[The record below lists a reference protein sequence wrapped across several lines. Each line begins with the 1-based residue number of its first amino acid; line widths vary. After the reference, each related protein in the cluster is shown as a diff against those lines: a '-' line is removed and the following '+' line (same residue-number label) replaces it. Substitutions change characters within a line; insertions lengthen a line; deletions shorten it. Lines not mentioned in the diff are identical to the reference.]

1 MAAGPRREAASFTGA
16 GQCPGFGQTHGA
28 GHYPGFGQTPGAGQ
42 CPELGQTP
50 GAGQYMTPV
59 LLGFAVLLLSRY
71 LLKRRVRE
79 RCKLP
84 PGPTCWP
91 LIGSLLSLARRP
103 GSRSRLPPHLYLTA
117 LGKTYGEICRL
128 YLGRRLMIILNGF
141 QVVRDA
147 LQHNAEVFSDRPTI
161 PLITII
167 TKRKGIVFAPYGL
180 VWKQQR
186 KFSLSTL
193 RHFGFGKLDLEP
205 KIIEELQF
213 VKSEFSNAIGT
224 AFSPSHVIHN
234 AVSNIICSM
243 CFGKRFDY
251 DDEEFRTMLNLIVR
265 GMKLASNSSA
275 MLINVI
281 PLLQYLPLGS
291 FKEVAQTVK
300 DVTAFLKNIIDQHRK
315 TMDPENPR
323 DFVDFY
329 LKEIDYQR
337 HKKQNTSF
345 SEDYLF
351 YIIGDLFVAGTD
363 TTSNT
368 LLWAILFMAAHP
380 EIQERVHKEI
390 STVIGESRPPSL
402 KDKLHMPFTEATI
415 MEIQRMTTVVP
426 LAIPHMASE
435 TVDFKDY
442 TIPKGSMV
450 VANLWSVHRDPSMW
464 EHPDEFN
471 PSRFLSADGNIVK
484 NEAFMPF
491 GIGKRICMGE
501 QMAKMELFL
510 IFSTLLQSFCFKL
523 PEGTDA
529 PNMAGQFGLTLS
541 PHPFKIIPVMR

>member
-1 MAAGPRREAASFTGA
+1 MAAGPYPEA
-16 GQCPGFGQTHGA
+16 GQTAETGQTA
-28 GHYPGFGQTPGAGQ
+28 
-42 CPELGQTP
+42 
-50 GAGQYMTPV
+50 GAGQYMTPIF
-59 LLGFAVLLLSRY
+59 LGFAVLLLSRY
-71 LLKRRVRE
+71 LLKRRARE
-79 RCKLP
+79 QCRLP
-84 PGPTCWP
+84 PGPPCWP
-91 LIGSLLSLARRP
+91 LTGLLLSLVWRP
-103 GSRSRLPPHLYLTA
+103 GSGTQLPPHLYLTA

-141 QVVRDA
+141 QIVRDA
-147 LQHNAEVFSDRPTI
+147 LQHHAEVFSDRPTI

-193 RHFGFGKLDLEP
+193 RYFGFGKLDLEP

-213 VKSEFSNAIGT
+213 VKSEFSSAVGM
-224 AFSPSHVIHN
+224 AFCPSHVIHN

-243 CFGKRFDY
+243 CFGKRFEY
-251 DDEEFRTMLNLIVR
+251 DDEEFRTMLNLIVQ
-265 GMKLASNSSA
+265 GMKLASNSPA

-281 PLLQYLPLGS
+281 PLFQYLPFGP
-291 FKEVAQTVK
+291 FKEVVKTVR

-380 EIQERVHKEI
+380 EVQ
-390 STVIGESRPPSL
+390 
-402 KDKLHMPFTEATI
+402 
-415 MEIQRMTTVVP
+415 
-426 LAIPHMASE
+426 
-435 TVDFKDY
+435 DFKGY

-471 PSRFLSADGNIVK
+471 PSRFLSPDGNIVK

-523 PEGTDA
+523 PEGSDA

>member
-1 MAAGPRREAASFTGA
+1 MAATVAGQSVGA
-16 GQCPGFGQTHGA
+16 GQSPM
-28 GHYPGFGQTPGAGQ
+28 AGQ
-42 CPELGQTP
+42 SSGQCL
-50 GAGQYMTPV
+50 TPV
-59 LLGFAVLLLSRY
+59 LLALAALLLTRY
-71 LLKRRVRE
+71 LLKRRARVRH
-79 RCKLP
+79 RLP
-84 PGPTCWP
+84 PGPPCWP
-91 LIGSLLSLARRP
+91 LIGTLPSWRR
-103 GSRSRLPPHLYLTA
+103 GSGAQLPPHLQLTA
-117 LGKTYGEICRL
+117 LGKAYGDICSLHLGSRL
-128 YLGRRLMIILNGF
+128 LVVLSGF
-141 QVVRDA
+141 QMVRDA
-147 LQHNAEVFSDRPTI
+147 LQRNAEVFSDRPTI

-167 TKRKGIVFAPYGL
+167 TQRKGIVFAPYGV

-213 VKSEFSNAIGT
+213 VKLEFSKAVGT
-224 AFSPSHVIHN
+224 AFSPFHVINN

-251 DDEEFRTMLNLIVR
+251 EDEEFRTMLSLIVR
-265 GMKLASNSSA
+265 GMKLASNSPA
-275 MLINVI
+275 MLINII
-281 PLLQYLPLGS
+281 PLLQYLPFGP

-300 DVTAFLKNIIDQHRK
+300 DVTAFLKNIIAQHRK

-329 LKEIDYQR
+329 LKEVDYEIQR
-337 HKKQNTSF
+337 NQKTSF

-368 LLWAILFMAAHP
+368 VLWAILFMAAHP
-380 EIQERVHKEI
+380 EVQEKVQREI
-390 STVIGESRPPSL
+390 STVVGESRPPSL

-442 TIPKGSMV
+442 TIPKGSIV

-471 PSRFLSADGNIVK
+471 PSRFLDADGNIVK

-510 IFSTLLQSFCFKL
+510 IFSTLLQSFCFRL
-523 PEGTDA
+523 PEGSDV
-529 PNMAGQFGLTLS
+529 PNMIGRFGLTLS
-541 PHPFKIIPVMR
+541 PDPFKIIPVKR

>member
-1 MAAGPRREAASFTGA
+1 MAATVAGQSVGA
-16 GQCPGFGQTHGA
+16 GQSPM
-28 GHYPGFGQTPGAGQ
+28 AGQ
-42 CPELGQTP
+42 SSGQCL
-50 GAGQYMTPV
+50 TPV
-59 LLGFAVLLLSRY
+59 LLALAALLLTRY
-71 LLKRRVRE
+71 LLKRRARVRH
-79 RCKLP
+79 RLP
-84 PGPTCWP
+84 PGPPCWP
-91 LIGSLLSLARRP
+91 LIGTLPSWRR
-103 GSRSRLPPHLYLTA
+103 GSGAQLPPHLQLTA
-117 LGKTYGEICRL
+117 LGKAYGDICSLHLGSRL
-128 YLGRRLMIILNGF
+128 LVVLSGF
-141 QVVRDA
+141 QMVRDA
-147 LQHNAEVFSDRPTI
+147 LQRNAEVFSDRPTI

-167 TKRKGIVFAPYGL
+167 TQRKGIVFAPYGV

-213 VKSEFSNAIGT
+213 VKLEFSKAVGT
-224 AFSPSHVIHN
+224 AFSPFHVINN

-251 DDEEFRTMLNLIVR
+251 EDEEFRTMLSLIVR
-265 GMKLASNSSA
+265 GMKLASNSPA
-275 MLINVI
+275 MLINII
-281 PLLQYLPLGS
+281 PLLQYLPFGP

-300 DVTAFLKNIIDQHRK
+300 DVTAFLKNIIAQHRK

-329 LKEIDYQR
+329 LKEVDYEIQR
-337 HKKQNTSF
+337 NQKTSF

-368 LLWAILFMAAHP
+368 VLWAILFMAAHP
-380 EIQERVHKEI
+380 EVQEKVQREI
-390 STVIGESRPPSL
+390 STVVGESRPPSL

-435 TVDFKDY
+435 TV
-442 TIPKGSMV
+442 
-450 VANLWSVHRDPSMW
+450 
-464 EHPDEFN
+464 
-471 PSRFLSADGNIVK
+471 
-484 NEAFMPF
+484 
-491 GIGKRICMGE
+491 GKRICMGE

-510 IFSTLLQSFCFKL
+510 IFSTLLQSFCFRL
-523 PEGTDA
+523 PEGSDV
-529 PNMAGQFGLTLS
+529 PNMIGRFGLTLS
-541 PHPFKIIPVMR
+541 PDPFKIIPVKR

>member
-1 MAAGPRREAASFTGA
+1 MAAGPCHEA
-16 GQCPGFGQTHGA
+16 
-28 GHYPGFGQTPGAGQ
+28 GQTPR
-42 CPELGQTP
+42 
-50 GAGQYMTPV
+50 AGQYMTSIF
-59 LLGFAVLLLSRY
+59 LGFAVLLLSRY
-71 LLKRRVRE
+71 LLKRRARE
-79 RCKLP
+79 QCRLP
-84 PGPTCWP
+84 PGPPCWP
-91 LIGSLLSLARRP
+91 LIGLLLSLVWRP
-103 GSRSRLPPHLYLTA
+103 GSGTRLPPHLYFTA

-128 YLGRRLMIILNGF
+128 YLGRQLIIILNGF
-141 QVVRDA
+141 HMVRDA
-147 LQHNAEVFSDRPTI
+147 LQHHAEVFSDRPTI

-193 RHFGFGKLDLEP
+193 RYFGFGKLDLEP

-213 VKSEFSNAIGT
+213 VKSEFSSAVGT

-251 DDEEFRTMLNLIVR
+251 DDEEFRTMLNLIVQ
-265 GMKLASNSSA
+265 GMKLASNSPA

-281 PLLQYLPLGS
+281 PLFQYLPFGP
-291 FKEVAQTVK
+291 FKEVVKTVR
-300 DVTAFLKNIIDQHRK
+300 DVTAFLKNIIDQHQK

-368 LLWAILFMAAHP
+368 LLWAILFMAVHP
-380 EIQERVHKEI
+380 EVQAPGFWKRQQCCRKPTELPSKKAAMPGCKTLQNPESALRTHLVADARPEDIAEAAEGSLGCWAETTSSQSCCHPGWMGSRRRRYR
-390 STVIGESRPPSL
+390 SRP
-402 KDKLHMPFTEATI
+402 
-415 MEIQRMTTVVP
+415 
-426 LAIPHMASE
+426 
-435 TVDFKDY
+435 
-442 TIPKGSMV
+442 
-450 VANLWSVHRDPSMW
+450 W
-464 EHPDEFN
+464 
-471 PSRFLSADGNIVK
+471 
-484 NEAFMPF
+484 
-491 GIGKRICMGE
+491 
-501 QMAKMELFL
+501 
-510 IFSTLLQSFCFKL
+510 
-523 PEGTDA
+523 
-529 PNMAGQFGLTLS
+529 
-541 PHPFKIIPVMR
+541 MRAQ

>member
-1 MAAGPRREAASFTGA
+1 MGEV
-16 GQCPGFGQTHGA
+16 
-28 GHYPGFGQTPGAGQ
+28 Y
-42 CPELGQTP
+42 
-50 GAGQYMTPV
+50 
-59 LLGFAVLLLSRY
+59 
-71 LLKRRVRE
+71 
-79 RCKLP
+79 
-84 PGPTCWP
+84 
-91 LIGSLLSLARRP
+91 GSVS
-103 GSRSRLPPHLYLTA
+103 S
-117 LGKTYGEICRL
+117 L
-128 YLGRRLMIILNGF
+128 YLGSRLLVVLNGF
-141 QVVRDA
+141 EMVREA
-147 LQHNAEVFSDRPTI
+147 LQRHAEVFSDRPTI

-167 TKRKGIVFAPYGL
+167 TQRKGIVFAPYGL

-186 KFSLSTL
+186 RFSLSIL

-213 VKSEFSNAIGT
+213 VKSEFLKAVGT
-224 AFSPSHVIHN
+224 AFSPFHVINN

-251 DDEEFRTMLNLIVR
+251 DDEEFRTMLSLIVR
-265 GMKLASNSSA
+265 GMKLASNSPA
-275 MLINVI
+275 MLINI
-281 PLLQYLPLGS
+281 FPLLQYLPFGP
-291 FKEVAQTVK
+291 FKEVAQTVR
-300 DVTAFLKNIIDQHRK
+300 DVTSFLKNIIAQHRK

-329 LKEIDYQR
+329 LKEVDREIQR
-337 HKKQNTSF
+337 NQNTSF

-368 LLWAILFMAAHP
+368 VLWAILFMAAYP
-380 EIQERVHKEI
+380 EVQESVHREI
-390 STVIGESRPPSL
+390 SAVVGESRPPSI
-402 KDKLHMPFTEATI
+402 KDKLHMPFTVATI

-435 TVDFKDY
+435 TVDFKNY
-442 TIPKGSMV
+442 TIPKGSIV

-464 EHPDEFN
+464 EQPDEFN
-471 PSRFLSADGNIVK
+471 PSRFLDTDGNIVK

-510 IFSTLLQSFCFKL
+510 IFSILLQSFCFKL
-523 PEGTDA
+523 PKDCDA
-529 PNMAGQFGLTLS
+529 PNMSGQFGLTLS
-541 PHPFKIIPVMR
+541 PHPFKIIPVIR